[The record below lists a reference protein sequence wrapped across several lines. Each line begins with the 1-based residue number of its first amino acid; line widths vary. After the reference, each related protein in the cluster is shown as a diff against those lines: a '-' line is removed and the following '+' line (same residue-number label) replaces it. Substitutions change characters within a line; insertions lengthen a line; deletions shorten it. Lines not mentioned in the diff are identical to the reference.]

1 MNISSVAPDAA
12 SATEG
17 DGARVVTRAVTPFG
31 ARSTSAPLPVPGD
44 AAATA
49 TISPWATLL
58 NRLQSVASSDPTKL
72 AAVAA
77 QLATTVNAAASQA
90 TGDEKTSL
98 VKFGGAL
105 QQVGKTGNV
114 SALTPLHHHH
124 NHAAKHWNG
133 GTGALLSN
141 LLQDI
146 DTVLGP
152 NATETLTAEASQDET
167 A

>member
-1 MNISSVAPDAA
+1 MNISSVAPGAI
-12 SATEG
+12 SATG
-17 DGARVVTRAVTPFG
+17 GSVMPVGARN
-31 ARSTSAPLPVPGD
+31 TSAPAPLPGD

-49 TISPWATLL
+49 TISPWATLM
-58 NRLQSVASSDPTKL
+58 NRLQSIAADDPAKL

-77 QLATTVNAAASQA
+77 QLTTTVNTAASQA

-98 VKFGGAL
+98 TQFGSAL

-114 SALTPLHHHH
+114 AALTPLHHHR

-152 NATETLTAEASQDET
+152 NATASSTATTDATSVT
-167 A
+167 STT

>member
-1 MNISSVAPDAA
+1 MNISSVAPGPVSAA
-12 SATEG
+12 P
-17 DGARVVTRAVTPFG
+17 GAITSLGPRN
-31 ARSTSAPLPVPGD
+31 SSAPAPLPGD

-58 NRLQSVASSDPTKL
+58 NRLQSVAADDPTKL

-77 QLATTVNAAASQA
+77 QLVITVNTAASQA

-98 VKFGGAL
+98 TQFGSAL

-114 SALTPLHHHH
+114 SALTPLHHHR

-152 NATETLTAEASQDET
+152 NATASSTAMTDATSAT
-167 A
+167 STT